1 MAETRT
7 SLGDFV
13 LVMKIYSPEIDKGIY
28 YDVDSL
34 QNIVIHRSD
43 SDKKSQN
50 NSSLF
55 FANTTTLLE
64 LSVNRKSEYVRIESE
79 PL

>member
-64 LSVNRKSEYVRIESE
+64 FSVNRKSEYVRIESE

>member
-43 SDKKSQN
+43 SDKKSQKTLLCFLQIPPHF
-50 NSSLF
+50 SSL
-55 FANTTTLLE
+55 
-64 LSVNRKSEYVRIESE
+64 V
-79 PL
+79 